1 MKAFKCISIVV
12 ILGHR
17 WAIKEFL
24 KPYVYGTQW
33 HYNLKAKNL
42 IVSILFT
49 FVEDWDESCHSY
61 LNV

>member
-1 MKAFKCISIVV
+1 MRTIEDMCTWVV
-12 ILGHR
+12 VR
-17 WAIKEFL
+17 VRIKGVL

-33 HYNLKAKNL
+33 HYNLKGKKL